1 MLPLLR
7 AGRVCARIPH
17 PYQSE
22 SNRREQMS
30 KLETWDFR
38 RLRRGEGQGGTRAVA
53 SSSPARVRCWLSP
66 HVKSRIASRTRLLN
80 FLHGRLPPT
89 KARRQHCSP
98 FSPRAV
104 PYYVY
109 AIHEWLHRERSLD
122 GQLRGY
128 AALPRPQPI
137 DARRPP
143 RVLSDSAAGDDRHA
157 FRHSTLAPAS
167 RMSLTAAALATP
179 RYTTEVHLWRGGKG
193 TCLRPASGF
202 GRRFLVHPRACPCPS
217 RLHGLC
223 FSSSS
228 CRWSLRR

>member
-1 MLPLLR
+1 M
-7 AGRVCARIPH
+7 
-17 PYQSE
+17 
-22 SNRREQMS
+22 
-30 KLETWDFR
+30 
-38 RLRRGEGQGGTRAVA
+38 RRGAGQGGTRAVA

-66 HVKSRIASRTRLLN
+66 HVKSRIASHTRLLN
-80 FLHGRLPPT
+80 FLHGRLHPT

-128 AALPRPQPI
+128 AALPRPQLI

-157 FRHSTLAPAS
+157 
-167 RMSLTAAALATP
+167 MSLTAAALATP

-223 FSSSS
+223 LSSSS